1 MGVEMRTQSEEY
13 EINQQHNI
21 NSYIRQA
28 ELDLIHKE
36 DARTKEQRMLD
47 EFYSKQDY
55 SGVKS

>member
-1 MGVEMRTQSEEY
+1 MRTRSEEY

-21 NSYIRQA
+21 SAYIRQA

-47 EFYSKQDY
+47 DFYSKQDY
-55 SGVKS
+55 GGIKCV